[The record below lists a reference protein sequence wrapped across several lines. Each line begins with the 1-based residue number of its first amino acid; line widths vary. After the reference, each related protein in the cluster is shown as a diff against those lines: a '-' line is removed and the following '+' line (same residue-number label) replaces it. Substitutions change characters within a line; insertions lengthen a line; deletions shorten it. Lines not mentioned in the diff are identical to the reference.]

1 MTLQQRMASS
11 CFSAEMA
18 CRPAVLLFSNSAA
31 RCSDD
36 EQIAAITDSVTAW
49 SNRDATSIASTFEE
63 LPGSVMSI
71 VAEES
76 SDCELVMYPASVA
89 HILPHSSFAFRMT
102 SSCSRH
108 RSNNR
113 GMGLP
118 SSWQAMAKA
127 REAITFFEI
136 SSKLIPIDNVCRCRV
151 FMFYLLILCLIVNI
165 AIVAIKASIARIL
178 RAGFRCGSVCAV
190 FCNDSPVS

>member
-1 MTLQQRMASS
+1 MTECVFVTLQQRMASS

-63 LPGSVMSI
+63 LPGSAMSI

-76 SDCELVMYPASVA
+76 SDCKLVMYPASVA

-113 GMGLP
+113 GTGLP
-118 SSWQAMAKA
+118 SSWQAMARA
-127 REAITFFEI
+127 REAKERFFDYI
-136 SSKLIPIDNVCRCRV
+136 SN
-151 FMFYLLILCLIVNI
+151 
-165 AIVAIKASIARIL
+165 RI
-178 RAGFRCGSVCAV
+178 
-190 FCNDSPVS
+190 